1 MTNATLDQASAA
13 VAQQAATISAMR
25 AESEVRLAAYNDRLW
40 KRRQDELRHRWERA

>member
-25 AESEVRLAAYNDRLW
+25 AESEVRLAAY
-40 KRRQDELRHRWERA
+40 RQDELRHRWERA